1 MVGKDEAGGGMR
13 APGVV
18 ARLMGLDAVPAP
30 AVNRQAAEPS
40 RELRPRK
47 MQKRGQL
54 LESWL
59 GRNEA
64 AAAAAVAA
72 SRRRSQCTLASPVK
86 SPRSPISG
94 GRNRARLIG
103 AAAKIL
109 EPGLRPRARP
119 PPPSIARLE
128 FHADDALPEES
139 GPASNNNC
147 SFARRVPG
155 GALEPRSSCE
165 GKRESDCENF
175 TLSDLGNSRSS
186 RDGPGDDHKKKT
198 PVIARGLNRASSS
211 SSSPSPLPVQ
221 CSGNER
227 GSSPILSNRNR
238 TTSPVARAGIDVTK
252 DKSNVNSALKQNN
265 MKQNQLPLAAGEVA
279 RRGSTVHGRQN
290 NIRDG
295 IALHE
300 ARGLSSAKK
309 NLNISKAPIIKAKRV
324 DRMDVARKGQSSNN
338 LRSGNTSIGK
348 PKLGT
353 QRNAEKDLI
362 NGKETEQVRTKPVGR
377 NPARSGS
384 SDSWKE
390 AELGNVNV
398 VGSPA
403 SSIVSFTFSSPMK
416 HVAGSLNSSDIT
428 EKRGEMK
435 ESLRYAVFSTELMDS
450 DAYYQSSSHK
460 ETTFRQDISRNL
472 VEQKTRGV
480 DSLDR
485 GDLEKK
491 CDSSVIDRL
500 NQDQKNTS
508 DWTDSL
514 MMGIKNKFQDAAK
527 ESTSTA
533 LPARD
538 IDHLIGA
545 SFMGDDNNGFSGCS
559 NGTTVSESNF
569 WQNESKQELD
579 FKGTSWSRNE
589 LKNNP
594 GSASSI
600 TRTHGIFPFEV
611 AIQERQVRFSA
622 EAISNAELLLEN
634 IYSFGSDRPKDSFVE
649 LFFREKMGSILG
661 AFYTSSRSG
670 FNFTEPKAGNQLR
683 NLVLECVIE
692 CLASMHDCFYNSG
705 YKSWLKLIGFVTK
718 DRLVSDIKKEIRG
731 WNNMAGLDRL
741 IGEDLDHSNEIRM
754 DFSIESFQVGMRI
767 GDDILQLLID
777 EIAMD
782 VY

>member
-1 MVGKDEAGGGMR
+1 MKKDGSS
-13 APGVV
+13 P
-18 ARLMGLDAVPAP
+18 
-30 AVNRQAAEPS
+30 
-40 RELRPRK
+40 
-47 MQKRGQL
+47 
-54 LESWL
+54 
-59 GRNEA
+59 A
-64 AAAAAVAA
+64 AAAAAASSRAIMEKKKKQQQQQQPAA
-72 SRRRSQCTLASPVK
+72 GCIAVFLDLFAKKRKFFPRKLLPLLVCRISPHSPSSSSSSSFFFLIHYFLPPSSPLGEKLWWRREASGAQDALGG
-86 SPRSPISG
+86 SGSG
-94 GRNRARLIG
+94 GVEEEEPVHACVAREVPEIAANFRGKNRARLIG

-109 EPGLRPRARP
+109 EPSLRPRARP
-119 PPPSIARLE
+119 PPPSLARLE
-128 FHADDALPEES
+128 FNADDALLEES
-139 GPASNNNC
+139 GPASNNN
-147 SFARRVPG
+147 SPFAVGFRVG
-155 GALEPRSSCE
+155 HWGQGQVAR
-165 GKRESDCENF
+165 GKER
-175 TLSDLGNSRSS
+175 
-186 RDGPGDDHKKKT
+186 
-198 PVIARGLNRASSS
+198 VIARISLF
-211 SSSPSPLPVQ
+211 
-221 CSGNER
+221 
-227 GSSPILSNRNR
+227 PIWDDL
-238 TTSPVARAGIDVTK
+238 TVARAGIDVTK
-252 DKSNVNSALKQNN
+252 DKSNVRINQNRSKNVASNSALKQNN
-265 MKQNQLPLAAGEVA
+265 LKQNQLPLAAGEVA

-300 ARGLSSAKK
+300 AKGLSSAKK
-309 NLNISKAPIIKAKRV
+309 NPNISKAPIIKAKGV
-324 DRMDVARKGQSSNN
+324 DRMDVAGKGQSSNN
-338 LRSGNTSIGK
+338 LRCGNTSIGK
-348 PKLGT
+348 SKLGN

-377 NPARSGS
+377 NPARSVS

-403 SSIVSFTFSSPMK
+403 SCILSFTFSSPMK
-416 HVAGSLNSSDIT
+416 HAAESLNCSDIT
-428 EKRGEMK
+428 EKTGEMK
-435 ESLRYAVFSTELMDS
+435 ESLRYAVFSTELVDS

-460 ETTFRQDISRNL
+460 ETTFRQDVSCNL

-538 IDHLIGA
+538 IDHLIGT
-545 SFMGDDNNGFSGCS
+545 SVMGDDDNGFSGCS

-611 AIQERQVRFSA
+611 AIQERKVRFSA

-683 NLVLECVIE
+683 NLILECVIE
-692 CLASMHDCFYNSG
+692 CLASMHDCFYDSG